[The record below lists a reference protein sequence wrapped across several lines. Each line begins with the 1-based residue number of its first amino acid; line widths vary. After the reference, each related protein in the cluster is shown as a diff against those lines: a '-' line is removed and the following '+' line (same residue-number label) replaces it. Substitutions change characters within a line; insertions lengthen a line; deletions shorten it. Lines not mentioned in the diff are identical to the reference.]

1 MANIMDAIRDGMAK
15 EHTSRAMQV
24 LGELLTEWLL
34 KHPEQAEKD
43 AGTKT
48 LSGAM
53 GAIREEAR
61 KQTKQQGGNV
71 GVVDDQEGLRIA
83 LEFLGVASGEAA
95 VADLR
100 PSPAQAVDE
109 LDIDALLGM

>member
-48 LSGAM
+48 LSG
-53 GAIREEAR
+53 
-61 KQTKQQGGNV
+61 GNV
-71 GVVDDQEGLRIA
+71 GTTGTACLKRLCRNVLRCSHSKTT
-83 LEFLGVASGEAA
+83 SGHGGNT
-95 VADLR
+95 R
-100 PSPAQAVDE
+100 RS
-109 LDIDALLGM
+109 DAP